1 MALSLKNLRI
11 ADVHHVNITLK
22 CYFFYTSLFNTST
35 NTQCFVR
42 RFKKGVCMRA
52 QDELRMIYKASL
64 PVGESV

>member
-1 MALSLKNLRI
+1 MALSLKSLRI

-22 CYFFYTSLFNTST
+22 CYFFLYVFNTST
-35 NTQCFVR
+35 NTQCFVC

-52 QDELRMIYKASL
+52 QGELRMIYKASL